1 MKHELRLL
9 LAGDAGSTHIET
21 LVGALSLRGISIEIV
36 SGRDPRSSIDVPV
49 HVVSG
54 TGPKTIRV
62 LAMMRA
68 VRQLASNGKFDLV
81 HAHYAS
87 SYGLAAAMA
96 GFRPLVVSVWGSDVL
111 AKHARRLPRAPVLRW
126 TLRRA
131 TVVGATSDA
140 LASAARMFAPKASIC
155 VTPFGVDVQRFA
167 PSAEPP
173 CPPFIV
179 VAARPL
185 VLNSGI
191 DVLLRAF
198 QQVTRDMREAYLLI
212 AGVGPDRDDLRR
224 LAHGLGLDASVRFL
238 GLVPHEEMPALLA
251 GSHVAVLPSV
261 GHEGYGVAA
270 VEASASA
277 RPVIAS
283 RLDGLAE
290 VVSHGATGLLVRPGD
305 ADALASS
312 ILLLARTPDL
322 RRSMGQAGHRMV
334 EDAFTI
340 ERSVDRI
347 ADMYDSALRASCV

>member
-9 LAGDAGSTHIET
+9 LVGDAGNTHIET

-36 SGRDPRSSIDVPV
+36 SERAARTSIDVPV

-54 TGPKTIRV
+54 PGPKTIRL
-62 LAMMRA
+62 LAMIRA
-68 VRQLASNGKFDLV
+68 VRQLTSNGKFDLV
-81 HAHYAS
+81 NAHFAS

-111 AKHARRLPRAPVLRW
+111 APHARRLPRAPALRW

-140 LASAARMFAPKASIC
+140 LASAARTFAPKASIY
-155 VTPFGVDVQRFA
+155 VTPFGVDAQRFA

-173 CPPFIV
+173 CPPFTV
-179 VAARPL
+179 VAARHL
-185 VLNSGI
+185 ARNYGI
-191 DVLLRAF
+191 DVLLQAF
-198 QQVTRDMREAYLLI
+198 QLVTHDAPGARLLI
-212 AGVGPDRDDLRR
+212 AGTGPDRDALRR
-224 LAHGLGLDASVRFL
+224 VAHGLGLDASVRFL
-238 GLVPHEEMPALLA
+238 GLVPHEEMPALLSA
-251 GSHVAVLPSV
+251 SHVAVVPSV

-290 VVSHGATGLLVRPGD
+290 VVRDGVTGLLVRPGN
-305 ADALASS
+305 ADALASA
-312 ILLLARTPDL
+312 ILLLARTPSL
-322 RRSMGQAGHRMV
+322 RRSMGLAGRATV
-334 EDAFTI
+334 ESTYTT
-340 ERSVDRI
+340 ERSVDGI
-347 ADMYDSALRASCV
+347 ADMYESALRASRV